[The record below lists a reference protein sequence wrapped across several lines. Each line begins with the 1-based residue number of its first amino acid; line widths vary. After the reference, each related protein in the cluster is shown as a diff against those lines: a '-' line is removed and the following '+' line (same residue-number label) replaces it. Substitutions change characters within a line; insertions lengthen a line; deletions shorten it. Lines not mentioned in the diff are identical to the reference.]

1 MGEATLRQAA
11 VLVGGLGTR
20 LGSVTQATPKPMVTV
35 GDRPFLAWLLREL
48 CRWGVEEVVLL
59 AGHLGE
65 VLRERMAEVERNLP
79 RELRLVYAQEPVRA
93 GTGGALHHAAGLL
106 DERFLMCNGDS
117 WFDAN
122 LAALMAGAAAGPCRI
137 LVREVPDASRYGT
150 VALEG
155 GLVRDF
161 AERGT
166 AAPAMINA
174 GIYVLTRDVARGV
187 PPVCS
192 LEREVL
198 PALAAEGRLA
208 ATVGQGHFID
218 IGIPEDLARAQVELP
233 RVLHRPA
240 LLLDRD
246 GTLNVDHGW
255 VGARDRWA
263 WIPGAREAIAAATR
277 AGWHVFVVTN
287 QSGIARGLYSEAQM
301 HDLHRWMCDEV
312 RAAGGTVDDIRF
324 APYHPEI
331 GPRPPAAHADWRKP
345 GPGMLN
351 DLAARWE
358 LDRGRCVML
367 GDAETDMKAAAA
379 AGMRGVRFAGG
390 DLREVV
396 LPLLGSDTALPL
408 LSSEGEPG

>member
-1 MGEATLRQAA
+1 MGDATLRQAA

-59 AGHLGE
+59 AGHLGD
-65 VLRERMAEVERNLP
+65 VLRERMAEVERTLP

-122 LAALMAGAAAGPCRI
+122 LAELMRGPAGPCRI
-137 LVREVPDASRYGT
+137 LVREVADASRYGT

-155 GLVRDF
+155 GKVRDF

-174 GIYVLTRDVARGV
+174 GIYVLTRAVAQGV

-218 IGIPEDLARAQVELP
+218 IGIPEDFEKANTEFGYLEIN
-233 RVLHRPA
+233 PA
-240 LLLDRD
+240 
-246 GTLNVDHGW
+246 DH
-255 VGARDRWA
+255 
-263 WIPGAREAIAAATR
+263 
-277 AGWHVFVVTN
+277 
-287 QSGIARGLYSEAQM
+287 
-301 HDLHRWMCDEV
+301 
-312 RAAGGTVDDIRF
+312 
-324 APYHPEI
+324 
-331 GPRPPAAHADWRKP
+331 
-345 GPGMLN
+345 
-351 DLAARWE
+351 
-358 LDRGRCVML
+358 
-367 GDAETDMKAAAA
+367 
-379 AGMRGVRFAGG
+379 
-390 DLREVV
+390 
-396 LPLLGSDTALPL
+396 
-408 LSSEGEPG
+408 